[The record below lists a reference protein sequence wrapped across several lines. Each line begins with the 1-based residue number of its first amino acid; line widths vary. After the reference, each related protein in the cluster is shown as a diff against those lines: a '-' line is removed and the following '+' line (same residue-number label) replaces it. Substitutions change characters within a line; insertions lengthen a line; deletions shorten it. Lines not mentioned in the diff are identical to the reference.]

1 MSMNIEGPQVHAL
14 AQEIALQTG
23 ETVTQVVRV
32 ALLHRKQ
39 ALDLEARKGRA
50 SRNEI
55 RALLQQIHA
64 LPRIGPAIHHAE
76 LLYDEFGLPK

>member
-1 MSMNIEGPQVHAL
+1 MSMNIKDPQVHAL
-14 AQEIALQTG
+14 AKEIALQTG
-23 ETVTQVVRV
+23 ETVTEVVRV

-64 LPRIGPAIHHAE
+64 LPRIGPAIDHAE